1 MYKYK
6 AFRYVYTTSIPCYSI
21 SKYLQFSTLKTNL
34 TDQTPDQ
41 THVKYKYIT
50 VKGFINVSDI
60 SLFYTK

>member
-34 TDQTPDQ
+34 TDQTPVI
-41 THVKYKYIT
+41 TCYKYIT